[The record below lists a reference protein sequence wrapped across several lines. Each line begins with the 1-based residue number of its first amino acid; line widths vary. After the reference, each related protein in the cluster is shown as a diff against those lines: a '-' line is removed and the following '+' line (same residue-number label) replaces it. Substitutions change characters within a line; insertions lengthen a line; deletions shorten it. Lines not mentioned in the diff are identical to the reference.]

1 MGKDLWQLAVKCWR
15 EQELAEFG
23 RRAHHHL
30 GRGFV
35 LLSDGEI
42 KPVYVTQLVDAPE
55 LLLEAVYGYDP
66 DSEALVVCGESD
78 ESFTVTRV
86 KILRY
91 H

>member
-1 MGKDLWQLAVKCWR
+1 MARDLWQLAVDGWR

-42 KPVYVTQLVDAPE
+42 KPVYVTRLAGAPE
-55 LLLEAVYGYDP
+55 PLLEAVYGYDP
-66 DSEALVVCGESD
+66 HSEALVVCGEPD
-78 ESFTVTRV
+78 ESFTITRV
-86 KILRY
+86 RIQQC